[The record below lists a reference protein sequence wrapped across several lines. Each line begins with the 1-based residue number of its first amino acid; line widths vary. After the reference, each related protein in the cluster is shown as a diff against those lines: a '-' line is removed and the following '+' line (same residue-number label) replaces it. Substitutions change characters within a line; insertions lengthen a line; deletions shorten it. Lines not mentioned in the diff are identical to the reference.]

1 MNRRFFLK
9 LLPAASA
16 TVALPAVAVVTGKV
30 SLPKFPDP
38 LPEKWQGDG
47 YYEVLD
53 RGKLQIQSVVRFP
66 PFDDESD
73 GRCFRCSPAIP
84 SGRGE
89 IVYRYEASLDAALI
103 RKVDEKFWRVPA

>member
-9 LLPAASA
+9 LLPVASA
-16 TVALPAVAVVTGKV
+16 AVALPAVAVAADKATQ
-30 SLPKFPDP
+30 PKTTEA

-53 RGKLQIQSVVRFP
+53 RGKLQIQSVVRFSA
-66 PFDDESD
+66 FDDEND

-84 SGRGE
+84 SGRGD
-89 IVYRYEASLDAALI
+89 IVYRYEASLDAALV
-103 RKVDEKFWRVPA
+103 RKVDEKFWRVPV